1 MAPGGRDALYKHHMS
16 LHIIVHVGLELITAL
31 FTLCDSD
38 CRRSFLNVGV
48 SIKINQTSISS
59 DSVLLRVSAFDSQ
72 AYTHVVE
79 HRDEVHQTHQLRGTL
94 H

>member
-48 SIKINQTSISS
+48 SIKVNQTSISS
-59 DSVLLRVSAFDSQ
+59 DSPTTLSAFSSR
-72 AYTHVVE
+72 AYKHVVE